1 MKSKVVVTTGSS
13 IEKAVESEQTRGNQ
27 ISLQLCLNVPATPV
41 PLPELA
47 RMALASN
54 PDDIGRFTCDSA
66 CSRRE
71 TCGCTE
77 LKRHANSK

>member
-27 ISLQLCLNVPATPV
+27 ISLQLCLNVPANPV
-41 PLPELA
+41 PLPE
-47 RMALASN
+47 MALASN
-54 PDDIGRFTCDSA
+54 PDDVGRFTRDSA

-77 LKRHANSK
+77 LKRHAN